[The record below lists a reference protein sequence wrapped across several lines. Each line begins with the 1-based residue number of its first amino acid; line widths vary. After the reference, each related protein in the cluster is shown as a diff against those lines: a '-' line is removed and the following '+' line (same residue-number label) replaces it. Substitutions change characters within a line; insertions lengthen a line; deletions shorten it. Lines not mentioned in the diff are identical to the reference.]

1 MYGSNPRHKDK
12 KKKQNLCTLIICEQ
26 NPNGILNSD
35 FGSMYF
41 VEAWWF
47 CSGFFFFFSVLS
59 VVSAASQRLSDRT
72 EG

>member
-41 VEAWWF
+41 VEA
-47 CSGFFFFFSVLS
+47 
-59 VVSAASQRLSDRT
+59 
-72 EG
+72 